1 MMEQGQGGEQ
11 AADSHQQISISHGLD
26 ESTGGVLAEQRG
38 AVKHKNHHKV
48 TRNNKNSEEKDDRD
62 FKEAG
67 GENLGI
73 AYLK

>member
-1 MMEQGQGGEQ
+1 MMEQRQGGEK
-11 AADSHQQISISHGLD
+11 AADSHQQISVRHGLD

-38 AVKHKNHHKV
+38 AVEHEYHHQV
-48 TRNNKNSEEKDDRD
+48 TRNNKNSQEKDDRD

-67 GENLGI
+67 SENLGI